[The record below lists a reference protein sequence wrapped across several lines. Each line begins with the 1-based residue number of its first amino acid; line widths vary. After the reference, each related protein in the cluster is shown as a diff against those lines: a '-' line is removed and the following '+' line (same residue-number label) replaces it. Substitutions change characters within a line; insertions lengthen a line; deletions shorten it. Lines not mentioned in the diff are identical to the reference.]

1 MATFPKAE
9 AKILKLA
16 RVVID
21 GLRAASED
29 FPNMPVSPD
38 ELQHLLD
45 EVEADLIAVTA
56 AKAAYHECHKRK
68 DRSLYQLKR
77 ALKAVLAIAEVAARR
92 HPERLTGL
100 GWGPRREP
108 RPLQPPGEVR
118 NIKIEAQG
126 ETYVLLSWKPPVDG
140 GAVAAYQIQGKRGGS
155 PWKDVHVC
163 TTLYRL
169 LGGQPRGVDLEYRVV
184 ARNKAGMGNPSATVT
199 CVL

>member
-9 AKILKLA
+9 AKILRLA

-21 GLRAASED
+21 GLRAAPED
-29 FPNMPVSPD
+29 FPNMPVSAD
-38 ELQHLLD
+38 ELQQLLD
-45 EVEADLIAVTA
+45 EVEGDLVAVTA

-68 DRSLYQLKR
+68 DRSVYELKR

-100 GWGPRREP
+100 GWGPRRER
-108 RPLQPPGEVR
+108 RPAQPPGEVR
-118 NIKIEAQG
+118 NIKIETQG

-140 GAVAAYQIQGKRGGS
+140 GAVAAYQLQRQRGGG
-155 PWKDVHVC
+155 PWKDVDVC
-163 TTLYRL
+163 TTLHRL
-169 LGGQPRGVDLEYRVV
+169 LSDQPRGVDLEYRVV
-184 ARNKAGMGNPSATVT
+184 ARNKAGVGSPSATVT